1 MASTSRALTLKLLAD
16 VDNFTKGL
24 NKADNEVS
32 SFGDKVSKFGKVA
45 AGAFA
50 AAGVAAAAYAGK
62 LLVDGVKSAIED
74 EAAQLRLATALKN
87 VTGATD
93 AQISATESYIT
104 QTTLATGVTDDEL
117 RPSLQRLVT
126 ATDDVAKAQ
135 KLQGLA
141 LDISAGSGKSLEAV
155 SNALAKAQEGQTAGL
170 VKLGIGLSA
179 AELKTMSM
187 EQITAKL
194 ADTFGGQAATQAD
207 TFAGKMQRLQV
218 AFDEGKET
226 VGSFVLDAITPLV
239 SGFVNNVIPA
249 IQKLSEELGPKLTP
263 IFQTLTRYISEYVI
277 PAFRAAWSFIT
288 EYVVPAL
295 RDFLTPIINSLRAA
309 FEKVAGKIKE
319 NEEQLKPLLA
329 FFKAVAT
336 FVRDVLA
343 PVLGRIL
350 GNAFEVLGTAIG
362 IVIDLFS
369 NLVDVVNKA
378 FNAIKAIVNFV
389 KNNPVTQ
396 ALGGVIDNVFGGGR
410 ANGGP
415 VRSGTSYIVGERGPE
430 LFVPNTNGLIIPNG
444 QSMSGTS
451 GSNQG
456 STINIT
462 VNGAI
467 DSESTARQ
475 IVSILNNSSARG
487 TLGSLAFNT

>member
-1 MASTSRALTLKLLAD
+1 MAGTSRALTLKLLAD

-24 NKADNEVS
+24 NKADGEVS
-32 SFGDKVSKFGKVA
+32 SFGDKVTKFGKVA

-93 AQISATESYIT
+93 AQIGATESYIT
-104 QTTLATGVTDDEL
+104 KTTLATGVTDDEL

-126 ATDDVAKAQ
+126 ATNDVAAAQ

-155 SNALAKAQEGQTAGL
+155 SNALAKAQEGNTAGL

-187 EQITAKL
+187 EQVTAKL
-194 ADTFGGQAATQAD
+194 AETFGGQAATQAD
-207 TFAGKMQRLQV
+207 TFQGKMQRLQV
-218 AFDEGKET
+218 AFSEGKET
-226 VGSFVLDAITPLV
+226 IGSFVLDAITPLV

-263 IFQTLTRYISEYVI
+263 IFQALTGYITEYVI
-277 PAFRAAWSFIT
+277 PAFKATWAFIT
-288 EYVVPAL
+288 EYVIPAISS
-295 RDFLTPIINSLRAA
+295 FLTPVINGLRKA
-309 FEKVAGKIKE
+309 FEAVAAKIKE
-319 NEEQLKPLLA
+319 NEDKLAPLLTL
-329 FFKAVAT
+329 FKAIAT
-336 FVRDVLA
+336 FARDVFA
-343 PVLGRIL
+343 PVIGT
-350 GNAFEVLGTAIG
+350 VLGAAFKTVGAAISV
-362 IVIDLFS
+362 VIDLFA
-369 NLVDVVNKA
+369 NLVDVVVKT
-378 FNAIKAIVNFV
+378 FNAIKAMVNFV

-396 ALGGVIDNVFGGGR
+396 ALGGVFDNVFGGGR

-415 VRSGTSYIVGERGPE
+415 VRGGTSYIVGERGPE
-430 LFVPNTNGLIIPNG
+430 LFVPNTSGLIIPNG
-444 QSMSGTS
+444 KGLTVPTASS
-451 GSNQG
+451 QG

-467 DSESTARQ
+467 DGESTARQ
-475 IVSILNNSSARG
+475 IITLLNNSSARG
-487 TLGSLAFNT
+487 TLGSLALT